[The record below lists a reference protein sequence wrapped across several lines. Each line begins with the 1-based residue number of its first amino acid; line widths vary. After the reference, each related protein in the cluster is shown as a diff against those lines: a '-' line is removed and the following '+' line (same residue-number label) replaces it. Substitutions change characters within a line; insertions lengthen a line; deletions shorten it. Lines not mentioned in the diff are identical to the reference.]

1 MVSILLHFKVSELS
15 VLLFIKL
22 DLENIL
28 FFDLKNLG
36 INFYWNSISDLGLKK
51 KKLTLHALLIS

>member
-15 VLLFIKL
+15 V

-51 KKLTLHALLIS
+51 KN